1 MTRWSRRLR
10 LPAAVWGLLLAA
22 SGSARAQQAED
33 PSQQARARCAVLLV
47 LGDDVPSEQA
57 RRNLFDYCVDGS
69 VPPGVDRASL
79 AADVARLDFRGHW
92 RIAEVREA
100 FGLARLRELLAATP
114 SASTP
119 AASAPGA
126 AIDDWTHDDADT
138 LRKLLSHPCVQK
150 LLATLPAAA
159 DGATWLDHTTL
170 AAKCPV
176 KSNKDP
182 ALPALEHL
190 LKNRVL
196 WTVFTQAPLERVSF
210 DTAGSLSLHFDTE
223 PLSSSESTQDPRG
236 LSLPAGAF
244 TAHVAVVPEGALVT
258 TTAAP
263 ASGEPRLGFGPVHR
277 VEVASSDLGFV
288 LKLPSIDSLAC
299 LDVRIDLNANE
310 PYAIL
315 IDGHRLPRDAPGA
328 SAGETTT
335 IFSRYCVEPD
345 RPHHLH
351 VVRLGPASSSGE
363 PACVVDQELDAAQ
376 LKAGGEHVPIHFD
389 LTRSKQITMLL
400 TVGSMCEQAGLDTEI
415 VRQQLAEFMKDRFGD
430 RFVDPEQLAA
440 LVGAVKGLHGE
451 NAPAAQAGE
460 GARAG
465 MDFVGLLDAL
475 SARQLHRGFDSI
487 LDARLACSKRA
498 DSKAWDYS
506 FAATAHRPEGKSI
519 GPYALTTS
527 DPSELADIIR
537 EPIARMGEA
546 LEGTAASAEHPP
558 YARLVGAPERA
569 VSYRETHLVATASP
583 DTGAA
588 PAAVQLQWQ
597 KLDNATGRVLCNG
610 IAAYRQL
617 RSANFTSS
625 DSQHDAIVKSKDF
638 EDVAADSADRHSFLL
653 PNGGPGAYLLRVS
666 APHAKSDALSD
677 SAYRCIAVYEP
688 DPQFWGAAIGGV
700 ELHTFSPT
708 LRAETGWRSSF
719 LFGYRVPRRAL
730 RFGLGLGYSLAWHE
744 LKALT
749 SLNDIRGFPG
759 PMAKRFDVNGQL
771 ELNSIRRHSILL
783 FPNLE
788 LRLPG
793 IGRWRN
799 WLRLV
804 WMLDAGLQAGTTGL
818 SHFSSHS
825 DIDIDTDLLLFVGS
839 DIQLTER
846 YALSLLLGIGWY
858 APDDFAFVNPRER
871 SYDAALELSLGLGI
885 AL

>member
-1 MTRWSRRLR
+1 L
-10 LPAAVWGLLLAA
+10 VIAA
-22 SGSARAQQAED
+22 SGTASRTARAQQAED

-57 RRNLFDYCVDGS
+57 RRNLFEYCVDGS
-69 VPPGVDRASL
+69 LPAGVDRASL
-79 AADVARLDFRGHW
+79 AADLARLEFRGHW

-100 FGLARLRELLAATP
+100 IGLPRLRALLGSVP
-114 SASTP
+114 SVGT
-119 AASAPGA
+119 
-126 AIDDWTHDDADT
+126 DDWTHEDAHT
-138 LRKLLSHPCVQK
+138 LRQLLSHPCVQK
-150 LLATLPAAA
+150 LLAALPDAA

-176 KSNKDP
+176 KNRNDL
-182 ALPALEHL
+182 ALPSLDHL

-196 WTVFTQAPLERVSF
+196 WTVFTQAPLERVSL
-210 DTAGSLSLHFDTE
+210 DTAGALSLHFDTE
-223 PLSSSESTQDPRG
+223 PLSNPEGAEDPRA

-263 ASGEPRLGFGPVHR
+263 AIGEPRLGFGPVHR
-277 VEVASSDLGFV
+277 VEVASSDLGFA
-288 LKLPSIDSLAC
+288 LKLAPIDSLAC

-315 IDGHRLPRDAPGA
+315 IDGHRLPRDTPGA

-363 PACVVDQELDAAQ
+363 SACVVDQELDAAQ

-400 TVGSMCEQAGLDTEI
+400 TVGAMCEQAGLDTEI

-451 NAPAAQAGE
+451 SGRSAPAGE

-546 LEGTAASAEHPP
+546 LEGAAAGTQHPP

-569 VSYRETHLVATASP
+569 VSYREAHLVATASP

-625 DSQHDAIVKSKDF
+625 DSQHDAIVKSKEF
-638 EDVAADSADRHSFLL
+638 EDVAADAADGHSFLL
-653 PNGGPGAYLLRVS
+653 PNGGPGSYLLRVS
-666 APHAKSDALSD
+666 APHAESYALSD

-700 ELHTFSPT
+700 ELHSFSPT
-708 LRAETGWRSSF
+708 LRDESGWRSSF
-719 LFGYRVPRRAL
+719 LFGYRVPRRTL
-730 RFGLGLGYSLAWHE
+730 RFGLGAGYSLGWRE
-744 LKALT
+744 LNGLT
-749 SLNDIRGFPG
+749 SWDDVPAITNET
-759 PMAKRFDVNGQL
+759 AKRFDANGQL
-771 ELNSIRRHSILL
+771 ELSVRRHSILL

-799 WLRLV
+799 WLRLI
-804 WMLDAGLQAGTTGL
+804 WMLDAGLQAGTLPKGL
-818 SHFSSHS
+818 GHFASLS

-846 YALSLLLGIGWY
+846 YALSLLLGVGWY